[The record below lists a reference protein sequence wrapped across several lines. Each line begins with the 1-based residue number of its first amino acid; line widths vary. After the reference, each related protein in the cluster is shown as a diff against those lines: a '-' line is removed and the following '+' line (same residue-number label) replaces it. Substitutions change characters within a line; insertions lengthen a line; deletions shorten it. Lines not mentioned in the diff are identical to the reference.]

1 MHIPDGY
8 LSPQTTIPAIGAM
21 LPMWGVALNKV
32 KKFLGQKQ
40 IPLLSLCAAFSF
52 VIMMFNVP
60 VGESSVHAVGAVF
73 IAILLGSPWAAC
85 IAVSVA
91 LIIQAVVFG
100 DGGILAIGAN
110 CFNMAVVMPFVGFYV
125 YKLIAGKADLN
136 SKRSYV
142 GVFAGS
148 YLGLNI
154 AALCAAIEFG
164 IQPMLFKAIDGTPLY
179 GYFPL
184 SVSVPTML
192 FEHTVFAGPIEGI
205 ITVGAL
211 AYIAKLAPYLLNGSM
226 GVAKEESKS
235 VFARYK
241 SIFIALGI
249 MIVLT
254 PIGLI
259 ATGTAWGEWGA
270 DELKEKI
277 GFVPQG
283 FEKFADMWKALLP
296 DYSIPGHTDSFLQ
309 SSIGYIICAVVGII
323 LIAAVI
329 FISSK
334 LIMRDKTSNG

>member
-21 LPMWGVALNKV
+21 LPFWGVALNKV

-85 IAVSVA
+85 IAVSIA

-142 GVFAGS
+142 GVFAGG

-192 FEHTVFAGPIEGI
+192 LEHTVFAGPIEGI
-205 ITVGAL
+205 ITVGAI
-211 AYIAKLAPYLLNGSM
+211 AYIAKLAPHLLNSSM
-226 GVAKEESKS
+226 GVVKEESKS
-235 VFARYK
+235 VFDRYK
-241 SIFIALGI
+241 SIFIALGA

-283 FEKFADMWKALLP
+283 FEKFADMWRALLP
-296 DYSIPGHTDSFLQ
+296 DYSIPGHANSFLE

-334 LIMRDKTSNG
+334 LIMRDKPSNG

>member
-21 LPMWGVALNKV
+21 LPIWGIALDKV

-60 VGESSVHAVGAVF
+60 VGQSSVHAVGAVF

-110 CFNMAVVMPFVGFYV
+110 CFNMAFVMPFVGFYV
-125 YKLIAGKADLN
+125 HKLIAGKSELS
-136 SKRSYV
+136 SKRNYV
-142 GVFAGS
+142 GIFAGS

-154 AALCAAIEFG
+154 AALCTAIEFG
-164 IQPMLFKAIDGTPLY
+164 IQPMLFKAADGTPLY

-184 SVSVPTML
+184 SVSIPTML
-192 FEHTVFAGPIEGI
+192 FEHVLFAGPIEGI
-205 ITVGAL
+205 ITVGAI
-211 AYIAKLAPYLLNGSM
+211 AYILKLAPHLLNNSAGTL
-226 GVAKEESKS
+226 KEENKS
-235 VFARYK
+235 AFARYK
-241 SIFIALGI
+241 SILIGLGVL
-249 MIVLT
+249 IVLS

-259 ATGTAWGEWGA
+259 AAGTAWGEWGA
-270 DELKEKI
+270 DELKKKI

-283 FEKFADMWKALLP
+283 LERFTNIWKSILP
-296 DYSIPGHTDSFLQ
+296 DYSIPGHAGSFLQ
-309 SSIGYIICAVVGII
+309 SSVGYIICAVVGIV
-323 LIAAVI
+323 LIAAII

-334 LIMRDKTSNG
+334 LIMRDKTSNE

>member
-21 LPMWGVALNKV
+21 LPIWGIALDKV

-91 LIIQAVVFG
+91 LVIQAVVFG

-110 CFNMAVVMPFVGFYV
+110 CFNMAFVMPFVGFYI
-125 YKLIAGKADLN
+125 YKLIAGKSALG
-136 SKRSYV
+136 SRRSYI

-164 IQPMLFKAIDGTPLY
+164 IQPMLFKSIDGTPLY

-192 FEHTVFAGPIEGI
+192 FEHALFAGPIEGI
-205 ITVGAL
+205 ITIGAIAYIIKAAPHLLNNSIGAL
-211 AYIAKLAPYLLNGSM
+211 
-226 GVAKEESKS
+226 KEEKKS
-235 VFARYK
+235 AFSRYK
-241 SIFIALGI
+241 SILIGLGV
-249 MIVLT
+249 MIVLS

-259 ATGTAWGEWGA
+259 ATGTAWGEWGS

-283 FEKFADMWKALLP
+283 FERFADIWKAILP
-296 DYSIPGHTDSFLQ
+296 DYSIPGHADSFFQ
-309 SSIGYIICAVVGII
+309 SSIGYIISAVIGIA